1 MRTRWLT
8 LGLLLG
14 CGGQAAPAEPEPAPA
29 AEALPVAPTP
39 AAQAAEDHAHPMPS
53 AEAPPL
59 EQPAVPAGA
68 RVFFVAPKDGETIA
82 GMLENGKVSV
92 SVKMGAEN
100 IKVQPAGAVV
110 AGTGHHHVLID
121 AEPVAAGT
129 VVPKDEQHMHFGQ
142 GQTEATLTLAPGEH
156 TLQLQLADGIHRSY
170 GPALSAKIL
179 VKVAAAGSVSAAPPA
194 APVAPAAPVKP
205 VLP

>member
-1 MRTRWLT
+1 MRTRWLI
-8 LGLLLG
+8 LGLLFG
-14 CGGQAAPAEPEPAPA
+14 CGGQAAPAEPEPA
-29 AEALPVAPTP
+29 AEAPPTAAAPTP
-39 AAQAAEDHAHPMPS
+39 AEDHVHPAPS

-68 RVFFVAPKDGETIA
+68 RVFFAAPKDGETIA

-92 SVKMGAEN
+92 NVKMGAEN
-100 IKVQPAGAVV
+100 INVQPAGAVV
-110 AGTGHHHVLID
+110 AGSGHHHVLID

-179 VKVAAAGSVSAAPPA
+179 VKVAAAGSVSAPP
-194 APVAPAAPVKP
+194 PSAPAAPPVKP
-205 VLP
+205 TLP